1 MSKLV
6 EEDLEQHIID
16 QECYICF
23 EPCDQK
29 APCACNKK
37 CHPACHRKFNA
48 DRQQCEV
55 CLAYYKNPKYPW
67 YIRTYRLIAT
77 LTVLNALLFLIF
89 FYSSSRQ
96 YIAAS
101 DDCLVGCIHFDHNDK
116 CLAYFQTP
124 ILSYKIEYYKRTNYV
139 HTI

>member
-37 CHPACHRKFNA
+37 CHPACHLKFNA

-89 FYSSSRQ
+89 FIVRPDNTLPPAMIVWLVVSILIIVINAWLIFKPPS
-96 YIAAS
+96 
-101 DDCLVGCIHFDHNDK
+101 CLIK
-116 CLAYFQTP
+116 
-124 ILSYKIEYYKRTNYV
+124 
-139 HTI
+139 